1 MSALAEETKDDAP
14 VPPGSPT
21 KRHASASIDV
31 DEEEEARVNKLLAS
45 GDAEEEAKDVVAPT
59 LLRAAAAGD
68 PSIDLN
74 RDANEPAKKQQL
86 DTLLAKAEQYSQ
98 FIVNSQLQETSK
110 DDGPAS
116 KKRKLGEAAQKM
128 AKDRELVLQPEA
140 MTGGTL
146 KGYQVEGL
154 RWLATL
160 FENGLSGILADEMG
174 LGKTLQS
181 ISLLAYLC
189 ESRDIRGPH
198 ICIVPK
204 SVVNN
209 WMREIRKWC
218 PTLRPVKLLGDKHE
232 RARVLREELRDPNSF
247 DVCVTSYEGVLKEKA
262 GLCKINWRYLLI
274 DEAHRIKNPN
284 SSLSKVVRTIPTQ
297 YRLLITGTPL
307 QNNLNELWA
316 LLNFLLPDIFSSEAD
331 FEKWFSV
338 GDEEGK
344 ENVVKKLHTV
354 LRPFMLRRIKKDVE
368 ANLPPKREIKLYI
381 GLTEMQRLWYTK
393 ILSKDAHTLNA
404 LGGPDRVRLL
414 NILMQLRKVCNHPY
428 LFEGAEPGPPFLDG
442 PHLWENTG
450 KLVLLSKLLPKLQSQ
465 DSRVLIFS
473 QMTRMLDILEDFMR
487 LKRYQ
492 YCRIDG
498 GTSGDDR
505 DSQMDVFNA
514 PGSPKFAFLLS
525 TRAGGLGINLATADI
540 VVLYDSDW
548 NPQVD
553 LQAMDRAHRIGQTKP
568 VHVYRL
574 VTGDTIEEKIVE
586 RAKKKLKLDAMV
598 VQQGKLNQAAKTTQ
612 GPSKDEMLA
621 AVTYGASAVFRP
633 DAEGATD
640 EDLDAILDR
649 GRERTAVLESKL
661 ATEDDKGDML
671 DFKLDGG
678 GQQTFEGVDY
688 ADEAN
693 RTKQA
698 DLDALRGA
706 VTKDAVVESKRERPR
721 SAYNASA
728 VQRAIANADKESK
741 KEKKIVPPKHRL
753 PKLQDFNFVNTARLQ
768 EIAKVET
775 ERFEALLKEDKPRF
789 DAAAASDD
797 GVLEPAV
804 AAEKRAL
811 LAAGFPGWTKQ
822 RFGEWKR
829 LATQYGETAH
839 AAIAAR
845 LPGLDEDESRRFQE
859 RLYAPGAADGK
870 PELIRCIKG
879 IARGHDG
886 RQLVVANRQALDA
899 LVTLPGMRGGPL
911 ESLPVD
917 AGGAA
922 VAQADFDRPFA
933 RFEDRFLLTARHALE
948 ATGVADGAALSAA
961 ARASDRF
968 VFDRFALVS
977 TTKKLEVR
985 AEDLLKK
992 AEAIRGA
999 VEKKRTGK
1007 RGGDRA
1013 ATVVLAELAALEPRV
1028 AAALQAEAAAQEAQ
1042 NAAKKVLGEKK
1053 RALQHIEK
1061 PGSSPVKRPRGPA
1074 PPELSM
1080 TSAFVSYVKN
1090 RGEAVVTRALGSK
1103 DVAAVPVPDVVEAC
1117 LRDLEGSW
1125 KDEREGTKL
1134 SHYMSA
1140 TGASAATASAAPDG
1154 DEEMA

>member
-1 MSALAEETKDDAP
+1 MDAPAAPTPMDAEPTAPAPVAPPAEPAAAADADSDVELEGVDLEEDDDAADDGGDDGEYVDEAAAPPP
-14 VPPGSPT
+14 VPVAPRAPA
-21 KRHASASIDV
+21 KV
-31 DEEEEARVNKLLAS
+31 DTAVEEARRLQKERLAKLREFGS
-45 GDAEEEAKDVVAPT
+45 VGT
-59 LLRAAAAGD
+59 GGD
-68 PSIDLN
+68 PAAQ
-74 RDANEPAKKQQL
+74 RDTRMAYLMAQSEVFSHFMEENAESAIGKK
-86 DTLLAKAEQYSQ
+86 
-98 FIVNSQLQETSK
+98 
-110 DDGPAS
+110 GS
-116 KKRKLGEAAQKM
+116 KKKGRTRMTEAAEDARLMKAAQSNQ
-128 AKDRELVLQPEA
+128 RTTRVTHQPKNITA
-140 MTGGTL
+140 TMRA
-146 KGYQVEGL
+146 YQVEGL
-154 RWLATL
+154 NWLVKL
-160 FENGLSGILADEMG
+160 FDNGINGILADEMG

-568 VHVYRL
+568 VTVFRF
-574 VTGDTIEEKIVE
+574 VSEGTVEEKIIE
-586 RAKKKLKLDAMV
+586 RADRKLFLDAAV
-598 VQQGKLNQAAKTTQ
+598 IQQGRLAEQNAKVGKTDLMAMVRF
-612 GPSKDEMLA
+612 GADEIFASKSKQL
-621 AVTYGASAVFRP
+621 
-633 DAEGATD
+633 TD
-640 EDLDAILDR
+640 EDIDVLLKR
-649 GRERTAVLESKL
+649 GEERTAEEGKKIQTDVQHNL
-661 ATEDDKGDML
+661 ANFSLTTVEEGGSLFDFEGRDYKDKGSGL
-671 DFKLDGG
+671 FINLP
-678 GQQTFEGVDY
+678 T
-688 ADEAN
+688 
-693 RTKQA
+693 
-698 DLDALRGA
+698 
-706 VTKDAVVESKRERPR
+706 RERKR
-721 SAYNASA
+721 NYDVDEYFGGEMGKGSG
-728 VQRAIANADKESK
+728 KK
-741 KEKKIVPPKHRL
+741 KERKEKRRGPPMH
-753 PKLQDFNFVNTARLQ
+753 DFQFFNKPEL
-768 EIAKVET
+768 
-775 ERFEALLKEDKPRF
+775 EALLKREEELEKEQKAAAVSAKELRARATAAQAAPPADGGAESLAALVEAADAADAALETNYELPPKDLAKKEKLLKEGFGDWSRKDLRAYTNAMERKGRHDVETVAKETAQETGKSEADVKRYHAVFWKKYQELADWERLVDKVEKGEKKLQRSEEIKTALAEKIGRAPKPYECLPLNYGASRGKVWTEEEDAFLVNMMHLYGYGNWERIRVEIRNAWQFNFDWFFKSRNAQELQRRADLLIRIVEKENDDHKRAAGDSPAKASSLPAESSPADLSAPKKPRSRARKRG
-789 DAAAASDD
+789 AAAAD
-797 GVLEPAV
+797 
-804 AAEKRAL
+804 
-811 LAAGFPGWTKQ
+811 
-822 RFGEWKR
+822 
-829 LATQYGETAH
+829 
-839 AAIAAR
+839 
-845 LPGLDEDESRRFQE
+845 
-859 RLYAPGAADGK
+859 
-870 PELIRCIKG
+870 
-879 IARGHDG
+879 
-886 RQLVVANRQALDA
+886 
-899 LVTLPGMRGGPL
+899 
-911 ESLPVD
+911 
-917 AGGAA
+917 
-922 VAQADFDRPFA
+922 
-933 RFEDRFLLTARHALE
+933 
-948 ATGVADGAALSAA
+948 
-961 ARASDRF
+961 
-968 VFDRFALVS
+968 
-977 TTKKLEVR
+977 
-985 AEDLLKK
+985 
-992 AEAIRGA
+992 AEA
-999 VEKKRTGK
+999 
-1007 RGGDRA
+1007 
-1013 ATVVLAELAALEPRV
+1013 P
-1028 AAALQAEAAAQEAQ
+1028 
-1042 NAAKKVLGEKK
+1042 AKKVK
-1053 RALQHIEK
+1053 ADAD
-1061 PGSSPVKRPRGPA
+1061 A
-1074 PPELSM
+1074 P
-1080 TSAFVSYVKN
+1080 
-1090 RGEAVVTRALGSK
+1090 
-1103 DVAAVPVPDVVEAC
+1103 
-1117 LRDLEGSW
+1117 
-1125 KDEREGTKL
+1125 
-1134 SHYMSA
+1134 
-1140 TGASAATASAAPDG
+1140 
-1154 DEEMA
+1154 MA